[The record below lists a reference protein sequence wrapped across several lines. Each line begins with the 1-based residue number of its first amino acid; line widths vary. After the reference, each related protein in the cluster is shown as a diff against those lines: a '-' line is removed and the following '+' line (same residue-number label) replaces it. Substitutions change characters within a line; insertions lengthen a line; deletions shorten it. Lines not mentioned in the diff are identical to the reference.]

1 MADRTEELRED
12 IERQRQ
18 SIGYTVDQIQNRVS
32 PGRITARGRY
42 RVRRWLIDT
51 KDQVMGN
58 DQSEYPWE
66 RWSRDLNQKA
76 GDMSDR
82 AAEAVAGAKDT
93 LSEKAGEMSDRA
105 ADAVAGAKDTVTQAP
120 EKLRQKTKGNPL
132 AVGLIAF
139 GGGMLAGAMLPESKV
154 EGRAMRRVEPAL
166 ASVAAEASQIG
177 RDVADDVKESA
188 GSSMEQ
194 VKEKASSAA
203 DNVKEEARDAIDRTK
218 EVAQGETPTGTKSST
233 HEANG

>member
-66 RWSRDLNQKA
+66 RWSRDL
-76 GDMSDR
+76 SD
-82 AAEAVAGAKDT
+82 
-93 LSEKAGEMSDRA
+93 KAGEMSEQA
-105 ADAVAGAKDTVTQAP
+105 ADAMSDVKETVSEAP
-120 EKLRQKTKGNPL
+120 EKLRQKTQGNPL

-177 RDVADDVKESA
+177 RDVADEVKESA
-188 GSSMEQ
+188 GSSIEQ

-218 EVAQGETPTGTKSST
+218 EAAQGETPTGTESST
-233 HEANG
+233 DEAKG

>member
-32 PGRITARGRY
+32 PGRITARGRH

-66 RWSRDLNQKA
+66 RWSHDL
-76 GDMSDR
+76 SD
-82 AAEAVAGAKDT
+82 
-93 LSEKAGEMSDRA
+93 KAGEMSEQA
-105 ADAVAGAKDTVTQAP
+105 ADAMSNVKETVSEAP
-120 EKLRQKTKGNPL
+120 EKLRQKTQGNPM

-139 GGGMLAGAMLPESKV
+139 GGGMLAGALLPESRV
-154 EGRAMRRVEPAL
+154 EGRALRRVEPAL
-166 ASVAAEASQIG
+166 ASAG
-177 RDVADDVKESA
+177 RGGEP
-188 GSSMEQ
+188 
-194 VKEKASSAA
+194 
-203 DNVKEEARDAIDRTK
+203 DR
-218 EVAQGETPTGTKSST
+218 S
-233 HEANG
+233 

>member
-58 DQSEYPWE
+58 EQSEYPWE
-66 RWSRDLNQKA
+66 RWSHGLSQKA

-82 AAEAVAGAKDT
+82 AADAATGAKDLLT
-93 LSEKAGEMSDRA
+93 EKAGDISDRA
-105 ADAVAGAKDTVTQAP
+105 ADAVEGAKDTLTEAP

-139 GGGMLAGAMLPESKV
+139 GGGMLAGALLPESRV

-166 ASVAAEASQIG
+166 AGAASEVEHIAREI
-177 RDVADDVKESA
+177 ADDVKESTGA
-188 GSSMEQ
+188 SVEQ
-194 VKEKASSAA
+194 VKEKASAAA
-203 DNVKEEARDAIDRTK
+203 DNVKEEAREAVDRTK
-218 EVAQGETPTGTKSST
+218 EAASEESAVHQARG
-233 HEANG
+233 

>member
-58 DQSEYPWE
+58 EQSAYPWE
-66 RWSRDLNQKA
+66 RWSHDLSEKA

-82 AAEAVAGAKDT
+82 AADAVTGAKDM
-93 LSEKAGEMSDRA
+93 LSEKAGDMSDRA
-105 ADAVAGAKDTVTQAP
+105 ADAVAGAKDTLTEAP

-132 AVGLIAF
+132 AVGIIAF
-139 GGGMLAGAMLPESKV
+139 GGGMLAGALLPESRL
-154 EGRAMRRVEPAL
+154 EGRAVRRVEPAL
-166 ASVAAEASQIG
+166 AGAVSGAGHIASEI
-177 RDVADDVKESA
+177 ADDVKESA
-188 GSSMEQ
+188 GASVEQ
-194 VKEKASSAA
+194 VREKASAA
-203 DNVKEEARDAIDRTK
+203 AENVKEEALEAVDRTK
-218 EVAQGETPTGTKSST
+218 EATP
-233 HEANG
+233 

>member
-1 MADRTEELRED
+1 MADRTDALRED

-66 RWSRDLNQKA
+66 RWSRDVSQKA
-76 GDMSDR
+76 GDMSER
-82 AAEAVAGAKDT
+82 AADAVTEAKDT
-93 LSEKAGEMSDRA
+93 LSEKVGDMSDRA
-105 ADAVAGAKDTVTQAP
+105 ADAVAGAKDSLAEAP
-120 EKLRQKTKGNPL
+120 TKLRQKTEGNPL

-139 GGGMLAGAMLPESKV
+139 GGGMLAGALLPESRV
-154 EGRAMRRVEPAL
+154 EGRAVRRVEPAL
-166 ASVAAEASQIG
+166 AGAASEAGHIA
-177 RDVADDVKESA
+177 RDIADDVKESTGA
-188 GSSMEQ
+188 SVEQ
-194 VKEKASSAA
+194 VKEKASAA
-203 DNVKEEARDAIDRTK
+203 AGNVKEEAREAFDRTK
-218 EVAQGETPTGTKSST
+218 EAISEET
-233 HEANG
+233 

>member
-12 IERQRQ
+12 IQRQRQ

-58 DQSEYPWE
+58 DQSDYPWE
-66 RWSRDLNQKA
+66 RWSRDLNQKV
-76 GDMSDR
+76 GD
-82 AAEAVAGAKDT
+82 
-93 LSEKAGEMSDRA
+93 MSDRA
-105 ADAVAGAKDTVTQAP
+105 ADAVAGARDTLTEAP

-139 GGGMLAGAMLPESKV
+139 GGGMLAGALLPESRV

-166 ASVAAEASQIG
+166 AGAASEAGHIA
-177 RDVADDVKESA
+177 REIADDVRESA
-188 GSSMEQ
+188 GDSVEQ
-194 VKEKASSAA
+194 IKEKASAAA
-203 DNVKEEARDAIDRTK
+203 DNVKEEAREAADRTK
-218 EVAQGETPTGTKSST
+218 EAAHEESSV
-233 HEANG
+233 HQA

>member
-12 IERQRQ
+12 IQRQRQ

-58 DQSEYPWE
+58 DQSDYPWE
-66 RWSRDLNQKA
+66 RWSRDLNQKV

-82 AAEAVAGAKDT
+82 AADAVTGAKDI
-93 LSEKAGEMSDRA
+93 LSEKAGDLPDRA
-105 ADAVAGAKDTVTQAP
+105 ADAVAGARDTLTEAP

-139 GGGMLAGAMLPESKV
+139 GGGMLAGALLPESRV

-166 ASVAAEASQIG
+166 AGAASEAGHIA
-177 RDVADDVKESA
+177 REIADDVRESA
-188 GSSMEQ
+188 GDSVEQ
-194 VKEKASSAA
+194 IKEKASAAA
-203 DNVKEEARDAIDRTK
+203 DNVKEEAREAADRTK
-218 EVAQGETPTGTKSST
+218 EAAHEESSV
-233 HEANG
+233 HQA

>member
-58 DQSEYPWE
+58 EQSAYPWE
-66 RWSRDLNQKA
+66 SWSNDLSEKA

-82 AAEAVAGAKDT
+82 AADAVTGAKDM
-93 LSEKAGEMSDRA
+93 LSEKAGDMSDRA
-105 ADAVAGAKDTVTQAP
+105 ADAVAGARETLTEAP

-132 AVGLIAF
+132 AVGIIAF
-139 GGGMLAGAMLPESKV
+139 GGGMLAGALLPESRL
-154 EGRAMRRVEPAL
+154 EGRAVRRVEPAL
-166 ASVAAEASQIG
+166 AGAVSGAGHIAREI
-177 RDVADDVKESA
+177 ADDVKESTGA
-188 GSSMEQ
+188 SVEQ
-194 VKEKASSAA
+194 IREKASAA
-203 DNVKEEARDAIDRTK
+203 AENVKEEAREAVDRTK
-218 EVAQGETPTGTKSST
+218 EAAP
-233 HEANG
+233 

>member
-18 SIGYTVDQIQNRVS
+18 SIGYTVEQIQNRVS
-32 PGRITARGRY
+32 PGRITARGRH

-66 RWSRDLNQKA
+66 RWSRDL
-76 GDMSDR
+76 SD
-82 AAEAVAGAKDT
+82 
-93 LSEKAGEMSDRA
+93 KAGEMSEQA
-105 ADAVAGAKDTVTQAP
+105 ADAMSDVKETVSEAP
-120 EKLRQKTKGNPL
+120 EKLRQKTQGNPL

-177 RDVADDVKESA
+177 RDVADQVKESA

-218 EVAQGETPTGTKSST
+218 EAAQGEAPTGTKSST
-233 HEANG
+233 YEAKG

>member
-32 PGRITARGRY
+32 PGRITARGRH

-66 RWSRDLNQKA
+66 RWSRDL
-76 GDMSDR
+76 SD
-82 AAEAVAGAKDT
+82 
-93 LSEKAGEMSDRA
+93 KAGEMSEQA
-105 ADAVAGAKDTVTQAP
+105 ADAMSDVKETVSEAP
-120 EKLRQKTKGNPL
+120 EKLRQKTQGNPL

-177 RDVADDVKESA
+177 RDVADEVKESA
-188 GSSMEQ
+188 GSSIEQ

-218 EVAQGETPTGTKSST
+218 EAAQGETPTGTESST
-233 HEANG
+233 DEAKG

>member
-32 PGRITARGRY
+32 PGRITARGRH

-66 RWSRDLNQKA
+66 QWSRDL
-76 GDMSDR
+76 SD
-82 AAEAVAGAKDT
+82 
-93 LSEKAGEMSDRA
+93 KAGEMSEQA
-105 ADAVAGAKDTVTQAP
+105 ADAMSDVKEAVSEAP
-120 EKLRQKTKGNPL
+120 EKLRQKTQGNPL

-166 ASVAAEASQIG
+166 ASVAAEASQLG
-177 RDVADDVKESA
+177 RDVADEVKESA
-188 GSSMEQ
+188 GSSLEQ
-194 VKEKASSAA
+194 VKEKATSAA

-218 EVAQGETPTGTKSST
+218 EAAQGETPTGTESST
-233 HEANG
+233 HEAKG

>member
-1 MADRTEELRED
+1 MADRTDELRED

-66 RWSRDLNQKA
+66 RWSRDVSQKA
-76 GDMSDR
+76 GDMSER
-82 AAEAVAGAKDT
+82 AADAVTGAKDT
-93 LSEKAGEMSDRA
+93 LSEKAGAISEQA
-105 ADAVAGAKDTVTQAP
+105 GDAVTGARETLTQTP
-120 EKLRQKTKGNPL
+120 EKLRQQTRGNPL

-139 GGGMLAGAMLPESKV
+139 GGGMLTGALLPESRV
-154 EGRAMRRVEPAL
+154 EGRALRRVEPVL
-166 ASVAAEASQIG
+166 AGAASEAGHIA
-177 RDVADDVKESA
+177 REIADDVKHSA
-188 GSSMEQ
+188 GASVEQ
-194 VKEKASSAA
+194 VKETASAA
-203 DNVKEEARDAIDRTK
+203 AGNVKEEAREAVDRTK
-218 EVAQGETPTGTKSST
+218 QAIPEESSVRQAQE
-233 HEANG
+233 

>member
-1 MADRTEELRED
+1 MADRTDELRED

-18 SIGYTVDQIQNRVS
+18 SIGYTVDQIQNRMS

-58 DQSEYPWE
+58 DESEYPWE
-66 RWSRDLNQKA
+66 RWSRDVSQKA
-76 GDMSDR
+76 GDMSER
-82 AAEAVAGAKDT
+82 AADAVTGAKDT

-105 ADAVAGAKDTVTQAP
+105 ADAVAGARDGLTEAP
-120 EKLRQKTKGNPL
+120 AKLRQKTQGNPL

-139 GGGMLAGAMLPESKV
+139 GGGMLAGALLPESRV

-166 ASVAAEASQIG
+166 AGAASEAGQVAREI
-177 RDVADDVKESA
+177 ADDVKESA
-188 GSSMEQ
+188 GASVEQ
-194 VKEKASSAA
+194 VKEKASTAA
-203 DNVKEEARDAIDRTK
+203 ENVKEEAREAVDRTK
-218 EVAQGETPTGTKSST
+218 EPASEEPSVHQARG
-233 HEANG
+233 

>member
-32 PGRITARGRY
+32 PGRITARGRH
-42 RVRRWLIDT
+42 RVRRWFIDT

-58 DQSEYPWE
+58 DQSDYPWE
-66 RWSRDLNQKA
+66 RWSRDLSEKA
-76 GDMSDR
+76 GDMS
-82 AAEAVAGAKDT
+82 EQ
-93 LSEKAGEMSDRA
+93 A
-105 ADAVAGAKDTVTQAP
+105 ADTMSEVKETVGEAP
-120 EKLRQKTKGNPL
+120 AKLRQKTRGNPM

-139 GGGMLAGAMLPESKV
+139 GGGMLAGTLLPESNI

-166 ASVAAEASQIG
+166 ATAASEASQIG
-177 RDVADDVKESA
+177 RDVADDFKESA

-194 VKEKASSAA
+194 VKERASAAA
-203 DNVKEEARDAIDRTK
+203 DNVKEEAREAIDRTK
-218 EVAQGETPTGTKSST
+218 DAVQGESST
-233 HEANG
+233 DQAQK

>member
-32 PGRITARGRY
+32 PGRITARGRH
-42 RVRRWLIDT
+42 RVRRWFIDT

-58 DQSEYPWE
+58 DQSDYPWE
-66 RWSRDLNQKA
+66 RWSRDLSEKA
-76 GDMSDR
+76 GDMS
-82 AAEAVAGAKDT
+82 EQ
-93 LSEKAGEMSDRA
+93 A
-105 ADAVAGAKDTVTQAP
+105 ADAMSEVKETVGEAP
-120 EKLRQKTKGNPL
+120 AKLRQKTRGNPM

-139 GGGMLAGAMLPESKV
+139 GGGMLAGTLLPESNI

-166 ASVAAEASQIG
+166 ATAASEASQIG
-177 RDVADDVKESA
+177 RDVADDFKESA

-194 VKEKASSAA
+194 VKERASAAA
-203 DNVKEEARDAIDRTK
+203 DNVKEEAREAIDRTK
-218 EVAQGETPTGTKSST
+218 DAVQGESST
-233 HEANG
+233 DQAQE